1 MAEQFKD
8 DQDARIDRRA
18 MLRRGGGVIAG
29 AAGATAIGAVVAPS
43 AQAAPGESVVQG
55 SVNNAADTST
65 MLTSSG
71 TGASLV
77 LQNTRSPAIAAA
89 LRLGESAG
97 TEITGSFTAGELYS
111 VFNEFLQIHVAS
123 GELVSAG
130 FVHTS
135 STSNTL
141 VPIDPIRVVDTRN
154 SAGRQRIMNP
164 SALDANG
171 RVKAGQAIKVDLSPD
186 VQFGTAVNCNLT
198 AVNPLAKGFLA
209 LIPEYAGGQP
219 ATSSLN
225 FVAGQ
230 VIANFAVAPIG
241 HQEGG
246 DYVYI
251 YAHQTSHV
259 LLDAT
264 GFVVGD
270 WSQVIGNPGPHPQ
283 ALAVQ
288 SAGDGT
294 SKGATIPV
302 VESKKAASQ

>member
-1 MAEQFKD
+1 MTEQL
-8 DQDARIDRRA
+8 QNEHESRIDRRA

-43 AQAAPGESVVQG
+43 AQADPGQAVLQG
-55 SVNNAADTST
+55 EPNDAKQTST
-65 MLTSSG
+65 TLTSSG

-89 LRLGESAG
+89 LRLAESPG
-97 TEITGSFTAGELYS
+97 TTFEGPFTEGELYS
-111 VFNEFLQIHVAS
+111 LLNEFLQIHVVS
-123 GELVSAG
+123 GDVVSAG

-135 STSNTL
+135 ATSNTL
-141 VPIDPIRVVDTRN
+141 VPIDPDRVVDTRN

-164 SALDANG
+164 SALDVNG

-198 AVNPLAKGFLA
+198 AVKPLAGGYLS
-209 LIPEYAGGQP
+209 LLPEKPSGAP

-283 ALAVQ
+283 ALAMQ
-288 SAGDGT
+288 AERGGT
-294 SKGATIPV
+294 SKGASIAV
-302 VESKKAASQ
+302 VESKKAATQ